1 MAAKGEPGLEI
12 TDFELERYFAKWEFN
27 VAHLMCASD
36 PEPLTM
42 RELLALADPEC
53 ERLWRDLRL
62 GYTETAGH
70 PLLRAQI
77 AGEYET
83 VRPDQV
89 LVCSGAE
96 EAVFVSLGVILGPGD
111 HAVVVWPSYQSLHEV
126 ARAVGAEVTL
136 LPLEHEQG
144 WALDLDRLR
153 AAVRPTTQAI
163 VVNFPHNPTGA
174 LPPRATLDELVAIA
188 EEAGAW
194 LVSDEVYRLLEL
206 DPAERWPAA
215 VDRSVKALSIGVM
228 TKTFGL
234 GGLRI
239 GWVAARGAELL
250 GRIAAHKDYTTIC
263 NSAPSEILALIGL
276 RARDRLLDRTMGIV
290 RANLRELDGF
300 FAEGPDWVEWVPPRA
315 GTMAFPRLRADL
327 PAADLAAALVK
338 QEGVL
343 LLPGSIYG
351 HNGNHFRLGFGRRD
365 LPEALGGL
373 RRFAAGHI
381 GKGPG

>member
-1 MAAKGEPGLEI
+1 MSAQRESRLEI
-12 TDFELERYFAKWEFN
+12 TEFELERYFAKWEFN

-70 PLLRAQI
+70 PLLRAEI
-77 AGEYET
+77 AREYET

-96 EAVFVSLGVILGPGD
+96 EAVFLSLGVILGPGD

-153 AAVRPTTQAI
+153 AAMRPTTQAI

-276 RARDRLLDRTMGIV
+276 RARDRVLDR
-290 RANLRELDGF
+290 
-300 FAEGPDWVEWVPPRA
+300 VEWVPPRA